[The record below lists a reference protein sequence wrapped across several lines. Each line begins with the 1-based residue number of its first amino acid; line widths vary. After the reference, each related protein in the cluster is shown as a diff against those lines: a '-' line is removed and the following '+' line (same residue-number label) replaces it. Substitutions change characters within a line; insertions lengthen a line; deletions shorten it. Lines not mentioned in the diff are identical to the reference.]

1 MGMLDGRT
9 CKAEAV
15 SPDSEKGLRSLVK
28 NPAQALPGLVVIH
41 NSRTDLMASD
51 DAVSFKFLTYHTST
65 VG

>member
-1 MGMLDGRT
+1 MGMLHGRT

-41 NSRTDLMASD
+41 NSRTDRDRMASD
-51 DAVSFKFLTYHTST
+51 DDVPFKFLT
-65 VG
+65 